1 MKVKIALKKVILLW
15 LAGFFFGAV
24 MILGC
29 FYYIFFTKWNAVQPT
44 IIGIYVVVMIA
55 LFFISLYTNYYEI
68 FRKYFVIH
76 KFGKEYQYNY
86 SDIIYIDKDYS
97 EKKKTIL
104 FATKYGHVRFVT
116 FDQNG
121 VLYNTMIE
129 QCQNLM
135 SKEEAKAKNPS
146 LKI

>member
-1 MKVKIALKKVILLW
+1 MKIALKKTILLW
-15 LAGFFFGAV
+15 LAGFFFGAA

-29 FYYIFFTKWNAVQPT
+29 FYYIFFTKWTGVQPV
-44 IIGIYVVVMIA
+44 IIAIYVAVMVA
-55 LFFISLYTNYYEI
+55 LFFISLYTNYYEVYKKHFI
-68 FRKYFVIH
+68 IH
-76 KFGKEYQYNY
+76 KFGKEYQYSY
-86 SDIIYIDKDYS
+86 SDIIYIDKEYS

-116 FDQNG
+116 FDQYG
-121 VLYNTMIE
+121 VLYNTMID

-135 SKEEAKAKNPS
+135 TKEEAKTKNPT

>member
-1 MKVKIALKKVILLW
+1 MKIALKKVLLLW
-15 LAGFFFGAV
+15 LAGFIFGAA
-24 MILGC
+24 MIFGC
-29 FYYIFFTKWNAVQPT
+29 FYYIFFTKWNAIQPT
-44 IIGIYVVVMIA
+44 IISIYVAVMIA

-76 KFGKEYQYNY
+76 KFGKEFQYNY

-104 FATKYGHVRFVT
+104 FATKYGHIRFVT

-121 VLYNTMIE
+121 VLYYTMIE
-129 QCQNLM
+129 QCENLM
-135 SKEEAKAKNPS
+135 SREEALVKYPS